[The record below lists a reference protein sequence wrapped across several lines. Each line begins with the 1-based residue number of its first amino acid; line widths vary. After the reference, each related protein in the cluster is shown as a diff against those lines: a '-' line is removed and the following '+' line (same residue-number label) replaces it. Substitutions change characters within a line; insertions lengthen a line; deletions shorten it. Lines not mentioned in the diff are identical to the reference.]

1 MPKSKPLPKK
11 SAAKKTQPA
20 LPAGFRDFGPAEVRR
35 RWTFFQ
41 RLRTTFERYGYEPLE
56 TPAVELL
63 SVLTDKYG
71 EEGDKLLFRI
81 LNSGDFLASAP
92 QDARQASHTLLPY
105 ITEKALRYDLT
116 VPMAR
121 WVAQNA
127 GKLIFPFRRY
137 QIQPVW
143 RADRPQKGRLREFY
157 QADIDIIGASGLTP
171 LVEIYHIAR
180 DVFQGIGLIGCVF
193 HLNHRSLLEAY
204 AKKIGWGDR
213 FFDFCRLLDKADKVG
228 WPAVALAFSESGT
241 SLPLELKPEAS
252 LTPEEVR
259 ALAPEAEGE
268 ILAALEVVA
277 AYSED
282 PILQL
287 RWDKTLARGLDYYTG
302 FIYEVRKPESGLGT
316 IAAGG
321 AYASLIGQFG
331 GPDLPAMGFSF
342 GVERIL
348 ALLSGEGEVQQKQP
362 WLVAW
367 TDASPLYIQKV
378 VEAIHRIGQAAFAYP
393 APRRLSHQLE
403 YAQRRGLP
411 YVAIV
416 GQAEEQAQLLTL
428 KNLAYGSQTTMPLE
442 QLADWAR
449 AHL

>member
-11 SAAKKTQPA
+11 SVTKKTQPA

-35 RWTFFQ
+35 RRAFLGV
-41 RLRTTFERYGYEPLE
+41 LRAAFERYGYEPLE

-92 QDARQASHTLLPY
+92 EAARQASHTLLPF

-121 WVAQNA
+121 WVAQHA
-127 GKLIFPFRRY
+127 GELTFPFRRY

-157 QADIDIIGASGLTP
+157 QADVDIIGARGLMP
-171 LVEIYHIAR
+171 LVELYHLTR
-180 DVFQGIGLIGCVF
+180 QVFHEIGLTGCVF
-193 HLNHRSLLEAY
+193 HLNHRALLEAY
-204 AKKIGWGDR
+204 AKRLTWESR

-228 WPAVALAFSESGT
+228 WAAVAASFAEAGTPLPATLHPDQPLTSEEVGD
-241 SLPLELKPEAS
+241 LVPEAS
-252 LTPEEVR
+252 E
-259 ALAPEAEGE
+259 E
-268 ILAALEVVA
+268 ILAALELVH
-277 AYSED
+277 AYAED
-282 PILQL
+282 PVLRLQ
-287 RWDKTLARGLDYYTG
+287 WDKTLARGLDYYTG
-302 FIYEVRKPESGLGT
+302 FIYEVRKPGSGLGT
-316 IAAGG
+316 LAAGG
-321 AYASLIGQFG
+321 AYASLVQQFG

-348 ALLSGEGEVQQKQP
+348 TLLPDRAASQQVQP

-367 TDASPLYIQKV
+367 TDASPLYVQRV
-378 VEAIHRIGQAAFAYP
+378 VEAVHALGRAAFAYP
-393 APRRLSHQLE
+393 APRRLAHQLE

-411 YVAIV
+411 FAVIV
-416 GQAEEQAQLLTL
+416 GQTEEQAQLLTL
-428 KNLAYGSQTTMPLE
+428 KNLTYGTQTTLPLV

-449 AHL
+449 TSL